1 VIGPLRLLVAVALL
15 VGATTAEAATHRIAV
30 VVGNNVGRGDLPPL
44 RFAEDDAAELGRLLV
59 ELGGVPEADL
69 FLLRGGDRAAV
80 DAMLARARARIAALR
95 RPGDRVVL
103 FFYFSGHS
111 DGIAFELG
119 TDRLPFA
126 ELRRWLAVTGAE
138 VRLAVVDTC
147 KSGALVA
154 AKGGAPAQAFQIRL
168 SDEVASSGEALLT
181 SSAADEIALESREI
195 GGSFFTHHLISGLRG
210 AADASGDG
218 KVTLGEAYRYAYAHT
233 ISTTDATVAGAQHPV
248 YDYRLS
254 GQGELVITQLPVR
267 AGRIVL
273 PPGHD
278 RGLVVAPA
286 QHQVL
291 AELSAGALSPIAVPA
306 GDYEVRA
313 WLAGRPFHGRIRV
326 AAGETRRIRWSEL
339 RAAPAPFTAGKG
351 GTRPGRLRRGLGLD
365 GRLALSVAGGV
376 QPAIADQ
383 VGALPSLQLGIAGD
397 TPTGVALR
405 VRLATAR
412 GDGFRESSALALVG
426 YRRGWAGRR
435 LRAWIGADLGGGAVA
450 QDIDTTR
457 RRWSGVLAGGPAAGA
472 SLHLDRR
479 FAIGLELQAPLALL
493 RRNGGTVVTWLPA
506 AWLSAIVAL

>member
-15 VGATTAEAATHRIAV
+15 VGATAAEAATHRIAV

-80 DAMLARARARIAALR
+80 DTMLARARARIAALR

-119 TDRLPFA
+119 TGRLPFA
-126 ELRRWLAVTGAE
+126 ELRRWLAATGAE
-138 VRLAVVDTC
+138 IRLAVVDTC

-267 AGRIVL
+267 AGRVVL

-291 AELSAGALSPIAVPA
+291 AEVTAGALSPIAVPA
-306 GDYEVRA
+306 GEYEVRA
-313 WLAGRPFHGRIRV
+313 WLAGRSFHGRVRV

-339 RAAPAPFTAGKG
+339 REAPAPFTAGKG
-351 GTRPGRLRRGLGLD
+351 GARPGRLRRGLGLD
-365 GRLALSVAGGV
+365 GRLALSLAGGV
-376 QPAIADQ
+376 QPAIADG
-383 VGALPSLQLGIAGD
+383 VGALPSLQLGIGAAA
-397 TPTGVALR
+397 TGAALR
-405 VRLATAR
+405 LRLGSAR
-412 GDGFRESSALALVG
+412 GVGFRESSAIAIAG
-426 YRRGWAGRR
+426 YRWTRERSR
-435 LRAWIGADLGGGAVA
+435 LGAWIGADLGGGAVA
-450 QDIDTTR
+450 QDIDVTR
-457 RRWSGVLAGGPAAGA
+457 RRWTGVIAGGPAAGLA
-472 SLHLDRR
+472 VRVGGPLAL
-479 FAIGLELQAPLALL
+479 AIEGHAPLALM
-493 RRNGGTVVTWLPA
+493 RRNGGTAATWLPA
-506 AWLSAIVAL
+506 AWLGVVIAL